1 MRGHSRTSLAVPPR
15 HRFCSR
21 LPRRLHFPETQIF
34 GDCDDLQIPAGYS
47 KAWHH
52 DSEDQRHRASRS
64 IHRCRLEWPPE
75 RREEHLGRNTPDWV
89 NNAARIHERSQ
100 FADVVKRRGRTLRRG
115 DDDRRDIT
123 YLQRRIPIK
132 LRLRSGST
140 GHHPAA
146 RVRSSH
152 EERKFVV
159 DKEPTQTNAA
169 NGVTNALQTAK
180 YLEWRNRLGMGHD
193 NGKEA
198 DTSKREALSKPALH
212 AVPGSVLIATLLQ
225 LTYGTRKNGWN
236 DWKWLRKT

>member
-21 LPRRLHFPETQIF
+21 LPRRWHFPETQIF

-64 IHRCRLEWPPE
+64 IHRCRLEWPLD
-75 RREEHLGRNTPDWV
+75 RREEHLWRNTPDWV

-100 FADVVKRRGRTLRRG
+100 FADVVKRRGRTLQRVTTTRRG
-115 DDDRRDIT
+115 IT

-159 DKEPTQTNAA
+159 DKEPNQTNAA
-169 NGVTNALQTAK
+169 NGFTNTFQAAK

-236 DWKWLRKT
+236 DWEWRRKT